1 MIPNAVDDFPE
12 FEFDFFGIPDRVQP
26 SAVLQPP
33 VFATVL
39 RGVEIFRIPE
49 PRDQL
54 LNLLQ
59 SEFGSFEAYGATRVL
74 DVEQDAVSQQFAVFV
89 FVGCE
94 LLPVFFA
101 VFGSH
106 AIFGSSHVGE
116 RAVTRTVGEK
126 IAFDRVV
133 RSGLRVERRDRSDGA
148 AGHFGVVYA
157 RVEVKRDVRLGEHLV
172 DEHHVEQDGIAFPVA
187 ERVLDQYFVDDAPFA

>member
-26 SAVLQPP
+26 PAVLQPP
-33 VFATVL
+33 VFAAVL

-59 SEFGSFEAYGATRVL
+59 SEFGSFEAYGAARVL

-106 AIFGSSHVGE
+106 AIFGSCHVGE

-148 AGHFGVVYA
+148 VGYLGVVCA
-157 RVEVKRDVRLGEHLV
+157 CVEVKRDVRLGEHLV